1 MTGALAGSVD
11 VTTWTLWLAA
21 VLSALGLGRL
31 LTTEEPIARLVALNV
46 TGAGTLLVLVGL
58 STRTGPPDAV
68 PQALALT
75 GIVIT
80 VAVTGVALVL
90 AVRSGGT
97 SDEPGAG
104 DEAADTD
111 TATDAS
117 APDADET
124 PTADSDTSGGDDAR

>member
-1 MTGALAGSVD
+1 MSATVASATTLFGENLD

-21 VLSALGLGRL
+21 VLTALGLGRL
-31 LTTEEPIARLVALNV
+31 LTTEDPIARLVALNV

-58 STRTGPPDAV
+58 STRTDTPDAI

-90 AVRSGGT
+90 AVRSAQDDT
-97 SDEPGAG
+97 EDE
-104 DEAADTD
+104 TD
-111 TATDAS
+111 DD
-117 APDADET
+117 PDADAE
-124 PTADSDTSGGDDAR
+124 ADEPEQGARTEEDAP